1 MGHAGSM
8 SIWMG
13 ELSFMKTSQDRIAA
27 SAKSQELVVF
37 SIRRDSVCGEC
48 NKELGKR
55 ALLLMEADRPLCL
68 SCADLDHLIYLP
80 KGDAP
85 LTRRAAI
92 VDDSILG
99 RLS

>member
-37 SIRRDSVCGEC
+37 SIRRDSVLRHSQEMTQVCSRKVTHGGTTESIRFGARQTPGGRF
-48 NKELGKR
+48 EQHAIVVVLGK
-55 ALLLMEADRPLCL
+55 
-68 SCADLDHLIYLP
+68 
-80 KGDAP
+80 
-85 LTRRAAI
+85 
-92 VDDSILG
+92 
-99 RLS
+99 

>member
-37 SIRRDSVCGEC
+37 SIASSEGFVGD
-48 NKELGKR
+48 LG
-55 ALLLMEADRPLCL
+55 L
-68 SCADLDHLIYLP
+68 SA
-80 KGDAP
+80 G
-85 LTRRAAI
+85 
-92 VDDSILG
+92 VE
-99 RLS
+99 